1 MIITLSIFLLAL
13 IYIYNKMKIDKN
25 RFKKNTLYNEA
36 DNLIYVKS
44 RGDNIF
50 IICNDMKQVDDVQR
64 KMHKYGNLMT
74 DFEEWD
80 EKEDKKYIITFKV
93 RDGSVPIYN

>member
-1 MIITLSIFLLAL
+1 
-13 IYIYNKMKIDKN
+13 MK
-25 RFKKNTLYNEA
+25 RETLYNDA
-36 DNLIYVKS
+36 DNLLYVKS
-44 RGDNIF
+44 RGDNIC
-50 IICNDMKQVDDVQR
+50 IICNDMEQVDSVQR